1 MLTGNISA
9 RWISE
14 DNKGSQDIGR
24 PELLPQGIGK
34 TTKVASNSR
43 RKADGPP
50 RRSQPS
56 KKAKGNTSAMSGD
69 GAGESDG
76 EDGEDDDGKT
86 DMPDE
91 EKRKNF
97 LERNR

>member
-9 RWISE
+9 RRISE
-14 DNKGSQDIGR
+14 DNKGSQYIGC
-24 PELLPQGIGK
+24 PELPPQGIGK
-34 TTKVASNSR
+34 TNKAASNSR

-50 RRSQPS
+50 RRSLPS
-56 KKAKGNTSAMSGD
+56 KKAKGSTSAVSGG

-76 EDGEDDDGKT
+76 EDGEDDNGKT

-91 EKRKNF
+91 DKRKNF